1 MRGTDLGGSGRKGLT
16 GAGGSTATQTE
27 QWGVTVVEQRSS
39 RGHRQGGR
47 GSSQCRCGAWGTH
60 GVFGE
65 GPEWRSMVAQ
75 RCQARWRSCVEA
87 EEEKG
92 SLHGGGGC
100 SFYNRWRRL
109 AKAARAASEAVAAAK
124 PWARQSGGGHGPNA
138 VGTGSAVGRIGR
150 LTGGP

>member
-27 QWGVTVVEQRSS
+27 QRGVTVVEQRSS

-92 SLHGGGGC
+92 SLHGGGGTP
-100 SFYNRWRRL
+100 FTAGGGGWQRQRELRAKRWRQRSHGHG
-109 AKAARAASEAVAAAK
+109 KVAAAMVQTRS
-124 PWARQSGGGHGPNA
+124 ARA
-138 VGTGSAVGRIGR
+138 VPLVV
-150 LTGGP
+150 